1 MVQCDV
7 LAGKVFFVSL
17 ALSLTPFLPPSDSD
31 KVEEHLKKAHALEP
45 GDAAINA
52 HFAVLKKMQQRDN
65 VKSAG
70 FFKGMFSAL
79 ENENATAAGSSDAAS
94 AASTA
99 GGASAASAGV
109 TATDVDLNEENVT
122 IEQ

>member
-1 MVQCDV
+1 
-7 LAGKVFFVSL
+7 
-17 ALSLTPFLPPSDSD
+17 
-31 KVEEHLKKAHALEP
+31 VEEHLKKAHELEP
-45 GDAAINA
+45 DDAAINA

-79 ENENATAAGSSDAAS
+79 GNENAAAATTTAAAASSSDAGANN
-94 AASTA
+94 AAA
-99 GGASAASAGV
+99 AGV